1 MFAITIPPPRP
12 ENTNLSYTSN
22 GFDGASNVS
31 ESSLHSGYSLSGA
44 LNHITLTDGHTAS
57 ATAAGC
63 SGLNGSGAA
72 GQLTG
77 SVSSSLSAGDST
89 GDIPFHLDFGSSNSS
104 GATSLIRSHSAA
116 VAAAASAA
124 AAAPETP
131 QMLEFAQSAYDL
143 PDGSRVVL
151 QGEIGYG
158 FYGAVFRGQMEDID
172 ENVTPVAVKTFNQ
185 SAGKLADFEREF
197 KIMQRLNHPN
207 IVKIIAYLDDPV
219 SIVME
224 FVEHRSFLMYLNSR
238 APTLTTQMLL
248 KFARDIASGMQ
259 YLVDMRIV
267 HRDLAARN
275 VLVDSNECIKIS
287 DFGLAQVTDGNGYYT
302 TQHVRNIPI
311 KWYAPETLATIRY
324 SHYSDVWS
332 YGVTLFEMFSRGNQP
347 DLRPGTDLTLQA
359 LLECLQAGE
368 R

>member
-1 MFAITIPPPRP
+1 MCIKHVCILSTNLP

-22 GFDGASNVS
+22 GFDGASSVS
-31 ESSLHSGYSLSGA
+31 ESSTHSGYSACGTTIAAFSAPGAHGTNGVGPSG
-44 LNHITLTDGHTAS
+44 S
-57 ATAAGC
+57 AT
-63 SGLNGSGAA
+63 
-72 GQLTG
+72 
-77 SVSSSLSAGDST
+77 SSLSAADST
-89 GDIPFHLDFGSSNSS
+89 GDIPFHLDFCSSTSS
-104 GATSLIRSHSAA
+104 GATSLIQSHSD
-116 VAAAASAA
+116 AA
-124 AAAPETP
+124 AAAADTP
-131 QMLEFAQSAYDL
+131 KLLEFAQSAYDL
-143 PDGSRVVL
+143 PDGSRVCL

-172 ENVTPVAVKTFNQ
+172 ENVTPVAVKTFNT

-275 VLVDSNECIKIS
+275 VLVDSNECVKIS
-287 DFGLAQVTDGNGYYT
+287 DFGLAQVTDNNGYYT
-302 TQHVRNIPI
+302 TQNVRNIPI

-347 DLRPGTDLTLQA
+347 DLRPGTDLSLLA